1 MVIEIP
7 ADAMSEAPTQ
17 GEVLLYPK
25 MPLVLV
31 NPRIVGKSEELAVRD
46 EGCLSL
52 PEIFA
57 PVIRPAR
64 VVLETELLSGEHVT
78 AECGGLL
85 GRCIQHELDHL
96 DGVVF
101 ADRVAPDERKFIEAE
116 LRKLEKYGSKHHYQR
131 VTTVRR

>member
-1 MVIEIP
+1 MYSSGNTTTHLTSRVREIRIT
-7 ADAMSEAPTQ
+7 PT
-17 GEVLLYPK
+17 
-25 MPLVLV
+25 
-31 NPRIVGKSEELAVRD
+31 
-46 EGCLSL
+46 
-52 PEIFA
+52 
-57 PVIRPAR
+57 VIRPAR

-101 ADRVAPDERKFIEAE
+101 ADRVAPDDRKFIEAE

>member
-1 MVIEIP
+1 MPP
-7 ADAMSEAPTQ
+7 ARPASIIRRPGAET
-17 GEVLLYPK
+17 
-25 MPLVLV
+25 V